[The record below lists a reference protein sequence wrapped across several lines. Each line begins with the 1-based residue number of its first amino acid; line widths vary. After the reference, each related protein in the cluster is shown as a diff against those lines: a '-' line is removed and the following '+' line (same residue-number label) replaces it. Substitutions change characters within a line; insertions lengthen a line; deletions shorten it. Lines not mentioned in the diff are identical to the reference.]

1 VGLLTQRITSR
12 LQLIAAAALFST
24 GGAAIKAT
32 DLSSWQVASFRSGIA
47 ALAIMMLVPASR
59 RAWNRRV
66 LLVSVAYATTLVLFV
81 LANKMT
87 TAANAIFLQSSAP
100 VYVLLLGPLLLREP
114 IQRQDLVFMSVI
126 GLGLALF
133 FVGSEAPVATAP
145 NPALG
150 NVLGMLSGV
159 SWAFTVIGLR
169 WLGSE
174 GEGGGAVATVAVG
187 NILAFLGCLPLAL
200 PVIGATPMDWLTVSY
215 LGVFQI
221 GLAYFCLTRGIRHVT
236 ALEASVLLLI
246 EPALNPIW
254 AAIVHGEI
262 PSTWSLGGG
271 TLILGATLLKTWLGV
286 RSPSRIATLP
296 KTIDNPEDGRR

>member
-1 VGLLTQRITSR
+1 

-66 LLVSVAYATTLVLFV
+66 FLVSLAYATTLVLFV
-81 LANKMT
+81 LANKLT

-114 IQRQDLVFMSVI
+114 IRRQDLVFMSVI

-133 FVGSEAPVATAP
+133 FVGTEAPVATAP

-150 NVLGMLSGV
+150 NVLGVLSGV

-187 NILAFLGCLPLAL
+187 NILAFLGCLPFAL

-254 AAIVHGEI
+254 AAMVHGEI
-262 PSTWSLGGG
+262 PSAWSLGGG
-271 TLILGATLLKTWLGV
+271 SLILGATLLKTWLGV
-286 RSPSRIATLP
+286 RSPSRVAALP
-296 KTIDNPEDGRR
+296 PETIDNPGDAPR

>member
-1 VGLLTQRITSR
+1 

-47 ALAIMMLVPASR
+47 ALAIMLLVPASR

-66 LLVSVAYATTLVLFV
+66 ILVSVAYATTLVLFV
-81 LANKMT
+81 LANKLT

-100 VYVLLLGPLLLREP
+100 VYVLLLGPLLLRES
-114 IQRQDLVFMSVI
+114 IRRQDLIFMSVI

-133 FVGSEAPVATAP
+133 FVGTEAPVATAP

-159 SWAFTVIGLR
+159 SWALTVIGLR

-187 NILAFLGCLPLAL
+187 NILAFLGCLPFAL

-262 PSTWSLGGG
+262 PSAWSIGGG

-286 RSPSRIATLP
+286 RSPTRIASLQP
-296 KTIDNPEDGRR
+296 KIIENPEDHRR